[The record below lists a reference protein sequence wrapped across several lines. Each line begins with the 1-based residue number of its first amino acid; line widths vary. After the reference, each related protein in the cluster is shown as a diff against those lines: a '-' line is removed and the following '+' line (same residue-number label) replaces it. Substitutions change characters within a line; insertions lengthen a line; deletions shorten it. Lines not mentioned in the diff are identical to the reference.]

1 MALLSDKNVL
11 WSQLFYQ
18 TGVKFGKFYVSLP
31 NVFGLAYLEKQ
42 HQENE

>member
-18 TGVKFGKFYVSLP
+18 TGVKFGKFYVSLQRLFVRKSV
-31 NVFGLAYLEKQ
+31 NHEKIYI
-42 HQENE
+42 

>member
-18 TGVKFGKFYVSLP
+18 TGVKFGKFYVSLRY
-31 NVFGLAYLEKQ
+31 VKQ
-42 HQENE
+42 LNCRI